1 MERHLGKEIIALS
14 NLIKRRMRVAS
25 EALGI
30 TDTQARVIQYISEE
44 SEKREVFQKDIEDT
58 FCVRRSSVTQ
68 IIQLLERDG
77 FIVRESVERDARL
90 KKLVVTKKGYQ
101 IEKVMKKQIQDMEA
115 ELEEN
120 ISPQEKEMLIN
131 ILYRIRKNIV
141 EEK

>member
-1 MERHLGKEIIALS
+1 MERHVGKEIIVLS
-14 NLIKRRMRVAS
+14 NLIKRKMRIAS
-25 EALGI
+25 EAIGI

-77 FIVRESVERDARL
+77 LIVRESVERDARL
-90 KKLVVTKKGYQ
+90 KKLVLTEKAYQ
-101 IEKVMKKQIQDMEA
+101 IQEAMKKQIQEMEA
-115 ELEEN
+115 KLVEN
-120 ISPQEKEMLIN
+120 ISAEEKEVLIN
-131 ILYRIRKNIV
+131 ILYKVRKNLG

>member
-1 MERHLGKEIIALS
+1 MELHIGKEIIALS
-14 NLIKRRMRVAS
+14 HLIKRRMRAAS
-25 EALGI
+25 EALGL

-77 FIVRESVERDARL
+77 FIIRESVERDARL
-90 KKLVVTKKGYQ
+90 KKLVLTEKGHQ
-101 IEKVMKKQIQDMEA
+101 VEKVMKKQIQDMEA
-115 ELEEN
+115 QLKVN
-120 ISPQEKEMLIN
+120 ISSEEKELLIE
-131 ILYRIRKNIV
+131 ILHKIRKNIV